1 MNLSGMNLFCAPRH
15 DRTRWRETD
24 PHRRLLAPSFLDRAF
39 LTAPARRTAARR
51 RTNHPVGRA
60 VRQSIGLG
68 MVNSAITAEISSHAA
83 INRAAT
89 SIA

>member
-1 MNLSGMNLFCAPRH
+1 MIVRDGAKPIHTAVFSHPA
-15 DRTRWRETD
+15 
-24 PHRRLLAPSFLDRAF
+24 FLDRAF

-60 VRQSIGLG
+60 VRLSIGLG